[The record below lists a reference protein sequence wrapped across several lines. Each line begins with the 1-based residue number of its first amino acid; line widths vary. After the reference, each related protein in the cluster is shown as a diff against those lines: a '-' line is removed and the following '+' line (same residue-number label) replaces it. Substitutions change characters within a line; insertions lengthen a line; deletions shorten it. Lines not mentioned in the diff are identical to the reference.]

1 MSISRRNFLKTTGLA
16 AGAAST
22 ASLLPA
28 GLLAG
33 CATGPAAT
41 PPPAPKPPTAFT
53 PVAPASIADGQKLRL
68 AIIGCGGQ
76 GGGDLGG
83 MASHPRLQLVA
94 ACDPDKSHREG
105 FAKRYGEHQKTEVKA
120 YSDYRNLFHEM
131 KGQIDGVLV
140 ATPDHM
146 HAPIDLL
153 AMSLGIHVYG
163 QKPLARTIGE
173 CRAITEM
180 AAKTKVITQMGIQI
194 HSDTI
199 YQTTR
204 KWIREGVIGKVKSIS
219 SNMCGNKPWGG
230 IVKFNVGTAPESMDW
245 DRYIGVSKGQPW
257 SNQIHP
263 MDWRKWASFGSGI
276 QGDMACH
283 VFDPVYM
290 ATGITSP
297 TKVVSF
303 GPLPPEE
310 RFFAFD
316 NDVEYTFPGTEF
328 TAGDIKL
335 RWRSGNIYP
344 PKGMHPGIEAPTA
357 GSLIIGEKGALKIP
371 HMAFPTVVDAK
382 GNKIERKD
390 LPAAAPSRSHYHDW
404 IDAVLANDQSKAT
417 AGFAYSGP
425 MTEAVLMGLAI
436 NHAPNKEFTWDAAN
450 CRFAGV
456 GKEVEKANALVHPTY
471 REGWTAP
478 GM

>member
-1 MSISRRNFLKTTGLA
+1 MSLTRRSFLQTTGVVAASASLIPAGLAQAA
-16 AGAAST
+16 AGAKGDAIQAET
-22 ASLLPA
+22 LPA
-28 GLLAG
+28 
-33 CATGPAAT
+33 TPAQA
-41 PPPAPKPPTAFT
+41 K
-53 PVAPASIADGQKLRL
+53 KLRL
-68 AIIGCGGQ
+68 ALIGCGGQ
-76 GGGDLGG
+76 GGADLGG

-94 ACDPDKSHREG
+94 ACDPDKNRRDG
-105 FAKRYGEHQKTEVKA
+105 TAKHYGERQKTEVKA
-120 YSDYRNLFHEM
+120 YSDYRNLFRDM
-131 KGQIDGVLV
+131 KGQVDGILL
-140 ATPDHM
+140 ATTDHM
-146 HAPIDLL
+146 HAPIGLL

-173 CRAITEM
+173 CRAMTEM

-204 KWIREGVIGKVKSIS
+204 KWIQEGVIGKVKSIS

-230 IVKFNVGTAPESMDW
+230 VPKFAVGAAPEAMDW
-245 DRYIGVSKGQPW
+245 DRYLGVANSQPF

-263 MDWRKWASFGSGI
+263 MDWRKWAAFGSGI

-290 ATGITSP
+290 ATGLSAP
-297 TKVVSF
+297 TKVISF
-303 GPLPPEE
+303 GPPSEDE

-316 NDVEYTFPGTEF
+316 NDVEYTFPGTEM
-328 TAGDIKL
+328 TAGEIKL
-335 RWRSGNIYP
+335 RWRSGKIYP
-344 PKGMHPGIEAPTA
+344 PKDLHPGIEAPSA

-382 GNKIERKD
+382 GRKLEKNE
-390 LPAAAPSRSHYHDW
+390 LPAAAPGRNHYHDW
-404 IDAVLANDQSKAT
+404 VDAVLTNDQAKAT
-417 AGFAYSGP
+417 AGFAYAGP

-436 NHAPNKEFTWDAAN
+436 NHAPNKEFTWDAAA
-450 CRFAGV
+450 CKFIGE
-456 GKEVEKANALVHPTY
+456 GKEVEKANALVHPQY